1 MNGLEPGATQGP
13 LIDDKA
19 VLKVEEHIEDAT
31 KKGAKV
37 YLCLG
42 GIS

>member
-13 LIDDKA
+13 LIDDK
-19 VLKVEEHIEDAT
+19 VKVEEHIEDAT

-37 YLCLG
+37 VVG
-42 GIS
+42 GRRHE